1 MIEVSKKTIIRNIM
15 PDIDNII
22 IFISR
27 KNGKKNINNIIPITD
42 DISV

>member
-1 MIEVSKKTIIRNIM
+1 MIEFRKKTIIRNIM

-27 KNGKKNINNIIPITD
+27 KNEKNINIIIPITD
-42 DISV
+42 DIFV